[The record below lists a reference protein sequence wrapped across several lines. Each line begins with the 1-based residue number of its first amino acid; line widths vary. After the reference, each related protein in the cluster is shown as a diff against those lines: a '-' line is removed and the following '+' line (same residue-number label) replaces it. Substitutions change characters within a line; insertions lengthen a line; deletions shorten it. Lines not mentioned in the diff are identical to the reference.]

1 MRKTMVNLKDI
12 DFYEKIFVKT
22 VTQGTIEECRDF
34 MEAQQEFIRDLVK
47 ENEKFRVRILD
58 VFINI

>member
-1 MRKTMVNLKDI
+1 MVNLKDI